1 MDALELLLHRTSQPR
16 LTAPAPEGDILNNIL
31 LAGLRAPDHGALTP
45 WKFIVCHGEGLHKL
59 GELLQNAAKNSG
71 MTQSDIT
78 RAAQL
83 PLRAPM
89 VIVAIAEYKAHPKV
103 PREEQICSAA
113 CAVHAMQLAAVAQSF
128 QGFWRTG
135 SYATNSIVKSG
146 LKLKDSDE
154 IVGFL
159 YIGTPSSNTTTK
171 KPLDVEQFVE
181 YWD

>member
-16 LTAPAPEGDILNNIL
+16 LTAPAPEGDNLNNIL

-45 WKFIVCHGEGLHKL
+45 WKFIVCQNEGLIKL
-59 GELLQNAAKNSG
+59 GELLQSAAKKSG
-71 MTQSDIT
+71 MSESDVE

-89 VIVAIAEYKAHPKV
+89 VIVAIAEYKPHPKV
-103 PREEQICSAA
+103 PREEQICSSA

-135 SYATNSIVKSG
+135 SYATNPIVKSG
-146 LKLKDSDE
+146 LNLNDSDE

-159 YIGTPSSNTTTK
+159 YIGTSNSSVVK
-171 KPLDVEQFVE
+171 KKSLDVDQFVE
-181 YWD
+181 YWG